1 MDNNKLYKGN
11 LYLQHKEIEQGE
23 NWLQKGLSDDTLAYN
38 AYYQLSRKRV
48 VNMSSNGKSYLQSI
62 VKDHSVAS
70 INVDILGG
78 LPSLKGTRIPIST
91 ILACFA
97 DEMNID
103 EICEDYDLTPEQIKS
118 SLKFVIDVLNRPY
131 YEG

>member
-1 MDNNKLYKGN
+1 M
-11 LYLQHKEIEQGE
+11 
-23 NWLQKGLSDDTLAYN
+23 
-38 AYYQLSRKRV
+38 
-48 VNMSSNGKSYLQSI
+48 
-62 VKDHSVAS
+62 
-70 INVDILGG
+70 NVDILGG